1 MIMSE
6 ARDEVGDRRSESG
19 GSESGGRKSDY
30 GGRRSEAGERRLVF
44 KAEGLWFR
52 EHAAEQ
58 TANFL
63 AALQKFNK
71 TLLIEI
77 SAVVRKV

>member
-1 MIMSE
+1 MRSE
-6 ARDEVGDRRSESG
+6 IGSRRSEV
-19 GSESGGRKSDY
+19 
-30 GGRRSEAGERRLVF
+30 GERRSVF

-58 TANFL
+58 TANL
-63 AALQKFNK
+63 LTALHKFNK

-77 SAVVRKV
+77 SAVVRKGQPRLRLEIFTVSVGQL